1 MTRTRKKVPGPWAFQ
16 IAPSEPGKPAAMD
29 VKISRDMPL
38 PTPFSVTSSPI
49 HMIRP
54 VPAVSVMMIRTVVTM
69 RAVRDDGQL
78 AVRQQLAGPCQRH
91 QCRGVEQAECDRE
104 VTGVLGQLRLPRC
117 ALLVQLLEAGN
128 DHPEQLD
135 DDAGGDV
142 RHDAEGKDGHLQQ
155 CTAAEQ
161 VDELVDPAR
170 GLTVLQ
176 ALLDILVAHT
186 RRGDEGTQAE
196 DCDDSQREQQL
207 ASQIRRA
214 KGPAKCAKQ
223 ASS

>member
-1 MTRTRKKVPGPWAFQ
+1 
-16 IAPSEPGKPAAMD
+16 
-29 VKISRDMPL
+29 
-38 PTPFSVTSSPI
+38 
-49 HMIRP
+49 
-54 VPAVSVMMIRTVVTM
+54 MM
-69 RAVRDDGQL
+69 L
-78 AVRQQLAGPCQRH
+78 AVMYGMMP
-91 QCRGVEQAECDRE
+91 
-104 VTGVLGQLRLPRC
+104 
-117 ALLVQLLEAGN
+117 
-128 DHPEQLD
+128 
-135 DDAGGDV
+135 
-142 RHDAEGKDGHLQQ
+142 EGKDGHLQQ